1 MRRFHQTWCLGGLL
15 LLGGLARGEDG
26 AAPPAENGP
35 VVRAQQPSS
44 EKPPVKPKEKE
55 PDQPP
60 PAVARETPQPPPQTG
75 LPARRRSQ
83 PLPMWGDQP
92 PRVGPGP
99 GPGPGPVPLPIPAPP
114 GAPPVIAVLSA
125 VPVPSLR
132 AFKIADHESPAPLDR
147 AYVAF
152 NFFNDVSAATNRG
165 LDSDVHGQRVYRE
178 TFGLEK
184 TLFDER
190 ASVGLR
196 LPLNTLTGDSDIP
209 GLGGSS
215 TDFGDLSIILK
226 YAAWRS
232 CESGDLVSVGLA
244 VTAPTGPDAF
254 AGSHQVTPL
263 HSTTLQPFVGYIF
276 NWGDFYLHGFTSI
289 DVPTDSRDVTILY
302 DDVGVGYHL
311 YRAADPD
318 QWLTGVVPTFEVHV
332 NTPLNHR
339 GSLRP
344 GDAAG
349 TPDVVDLT
357 LGTWLEFGDRAKL
370 GAAVVAPVTGP
381 RPFDVEAI
389 VHFELRF

>member
-1 MRRFHQTWCLGGLL
+1 
-15 LLGGLARGEDG
+15 
-26 AAPPAENGP
+26 
-35 VVRAQQPSS
+35 
-44 EKPPVKPKEKE
+44 
-55 PDQPP
+55 
-60 PAVARETPQPPPQTG
+60 
-75 LPARRRSQ
+75 
-83 PLPMWGDQP
+83 
-92 PRVGPGP
+92 
-99 GPGPGPVPLPIPAPP
+99 
-114 GAPPVIAVLSA
+114 

-132 AFKIADHESPAPLDR
+132 DFKIADHESPAPLDR

-152 NFFNDVSAATNRG
+152 NFFNNVSAATNRG
-165 LDSDVHGQRVYRE
+165 LDSDVRDQRVYRE

-184 TLFDER
+184 TFLDER

-196 LPLNTLTGDSDIP
+196 LPVNTLTGDSDVP

-226 YAAWRS
+226 YAAWRD

-244 VTAPTGPDAF
+244 VTTPTGPNAF

-263 HSTTLQPFVGYIF
+263 HSTTLQPYVGYIW
-276 NWGDFYLHGFTSI
+276 NWDDFYLHGFTSI

-302 DDVGVGYHL
+302 DDVGIGYHL
-311 YRAADPD
+311 YRAADPGR
-318 QWLTGVVPTFEVHV
+318 WLTGVVPTFEVHV

-357 LGTWLEFGDRAKL
+357 LGTWLEFGDRARL
-370 GAAVVAPVTGP
+370 GAAVAAPVTGP